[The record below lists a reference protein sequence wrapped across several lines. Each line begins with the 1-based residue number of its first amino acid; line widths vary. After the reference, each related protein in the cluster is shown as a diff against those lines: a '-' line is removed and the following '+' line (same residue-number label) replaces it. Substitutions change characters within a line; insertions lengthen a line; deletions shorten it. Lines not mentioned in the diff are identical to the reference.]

1 MDARMRL
8 SDNFYLDEFTQSEAA
23 ERHGITIIVEP
34 GSEIER
40 NIQRLVD
47 TVLQP
52 LRNALGP
59 VTITSGYRPPRVNG
73 LIGGSPTSQH
83 KYGLASDIVVHGYT
97 PLQVAKWIRDNIDD
111 YDQLIHEFGRWV
123 HVSVPADNAAP
134 RNECLTAAKVNGR
147 TGYVPGLIA
156 VEDAERVVA

>member
-1 MDARMRL
+1 MDARTRL
-8 SDNFYLDEFTQSEAA
+8 SHNFYLDEFTRSDTA
-23 ERHGITIIVEP
+23 EQHGLAIVVEP
-34 GSEIER
+34 GSEVER

-52 LRNALGP
+52 LRDALGP
-59 VTITSGYRPPRVNG
+59 VTITSGYRPRKLNL

-83 KYGLASDIVVHGYT
+83 QYGKAADIVVPGYT
-97 PLQVAKWIRDNIDD
+97 PQQVAEWIRDNIGG

-123 HVSVPADNAAP
+123 HVSVPADNTAP

-147 TGYVPGLIA
+147 TGYAPGIIP
-156 VEDAERVVA
+156 VEDAERMVA